1 MRFLP
6 LLLLAASAT
15 AADPQALADRIDA
28 RLNAKLKAAK
38 ATPAPAASDDEF
50 HRRAHLDLCGRIPSA
65 REVHDFLADP
75 SSDKRSKLI
84 DDLLDTPRH
93 ASHFAAVWRAALA
106 PETTAVPEARLFQ
119 AGFEGWLRG
128 HFRKNTHYDA
138 LVRELIAV
146 PISPDA
152 DNPTPALRDPAAPNP
167 LAFVAVKEAKPE
179 NLAATTARVFLG
191 RQIECAQC
199 HNHPFDTWTQ
209 KQFWQTAAFF
219 AGVQRSG
226 DEMFSPLN
234 EAIDVRTVKPS
245 ELKAKEVSAAFLDG
259 GKPAGV
265 ADARTELARWVTA
278 KENPYFAQ
286 ATVNRV
292 WGMLFGRGVVDPVD
306 DFHSANPP
314 SHPELLDELAKAFAD
329 ADFDLRFLVRAICR
343 SQAYRRT
350 SARTD
355 STQDDPRLFARMAT
369 KGLTGEQ
376 LYDSLLRATG
386 QKDGGGRRSARS
398 EFLSRFAASGK
409 PADPETSIPQALAL
423 MNGKF
428 VADATTAG
436 RSPTLIA
443 AAETPTLTTAE
454 RVEVLYVA
462 ALGRLPTDK
471 EQARIAKHLGDATG
485 DKLAEKL
492 SDVFWALLNSV
503 EFRLN
508 H

>member
-1 MRFLP
+1 MTVVGGAF
-6 LLLLAASAT
+6 AAPP
-15 AADPQALADRIDA
+15 DPQALADRIDA
-28 RLNAKLKAAK
+28 RLNERLKAAK
-38 ATPAPAASDDEF
+38 VTPAPAASDAEF

-65 REVHDFLADP
+65 KEVHDFLADP
-75 SSDKRSKLI
+75 SADKRVKLI

-106 PETTAVPEARLFQ
+106 PETAAVPEARLFQ

-128 HFRKNTHYDA
+128 HFRKNTRYDV

-179 NLAATTARVFLG
+179 NLAAATARVFLG

-199 HNHPFDTWTQ
+199 HDHPFDTWTQ

-234 EAIDVRTVKPS
+234 EATAVRTLKPT
-245 ELKAKEVSAAFLDG
+245 ELKSKAVSAVFLDG
-259 GKPAGV
+259 AKPPGSG
-265 ADARTELARWVTA
+265 DARTELAAWVTA
-278 KENPYFAQ
+278 KDNPYFAQ

-292 WGMLFGRGVVDPVD
+292 WGLLFGRGIVDPVD
-306 DFHSANPP
+306 DFHAANLP
-314 SHPELLDELAKAFAD
+314 SHPALLDELAKAFAD
-329 ADFDLRFLVRAICR
+329 ADFDLNFLVRAVCR
-343 SQAYRRT
+343 TEAYRRT
-350 SARTD
+350 SARTNA
-355 STQDDPRLFARMAT
+355 TQDDPKLFARMAT

-386 QKDGGGRRSARS
+386 QKDGGGRRSARG
-398 EFLSRFAASGK
+398 EFLSRFAAGGRM
-409 PADPETSIPQALAL
+409 ADPETSIPQALAL

-436 RSPTLIA
+436 KSPTLVA

-462 ALGRLPTDK
+462 ALGRLPTEK
-471 EQARIAKHLGDATG
+471 EQTRIAKHLGDATG
-485 DKLAEKL
+485 TELAEKL
-492 SDVFWALLNSV
+492 SDVFWALLNSA